1 MKTKKKKLV
10 LFDIDGTL
18 VNSSPKGVGQWKE
31 RIATVFRKVYEISVP
46 FDMDAHEYNGKVDKQ
61 VFRLL
66 SEKLGIPKDIF
77 DDRFPQARDIYHE
90 ELQKIIAS
98 EDDAYLAFDDA
109 KTFVSR
115 LIETSHIEIG
125 VITGNIER
133 NAWAKLEKAGL
144 HGFFS
149 FGAFADDVEDR
160 SELVLHALDKAK
172 AHFNIVFDKSDV
184 IVIGDTVHDIRAA
197 RSGGVRS
204 IGVATG
210 VSTTL
215 DELANEGADL
225 AVSSLMDER
234 VFVMLGLID
243 TPTKTTNATKTT
255 EVKKNI

>member
-1 MKTKKKKLV
+1 MTTRKKKLV

-31 RIATVFRKVYEISVP
+31 RIATVFQKVYDVSVP
-46 FDMDAHEYNGKVDKQ
+46 FEMDAHEYNGKVDKQ

-77 DDRFPQARDIYHE
+77 DDRFPQARDVFHE

-115 LIETSHIEIG
+115 LIEIPYIEIG

-144 HGFFS
+144 HNFFS

-160 SELVLHALDKAK
+160 GELVRHALDKAS
-172 AHFNIVFDKSDV
+172 AYFNTSFDKDDV

-197 RSGGVRS
+197 KSGGVRS
-204 IGVATG
+204 VGVATG
-210 VSTTL
+210 ASTTL
-215 DELANEGADL
+215 EELIQEGADL
-225 AVSSLMDER
+225 AVPTLMDER
-234 VFVMLGLID
+234 VFALLEIV
-243 TPTKTTNATKTT
+243 
-255 EVKKNI
+255 